1 MTGLMKFSTRQIH
14 RSTNPFIQ
22 KSIDPAIQIASR
34 IMGQIVELEE
44 LLALRRQW
52 RAEGLHAAFTNGVF
66 DILHR
71 GHVEYL
77 QKARALGDLL
87 VVGLN
92 SDDSVQRLKGEG
104 RPIVPQEDRAVILA
118 ALRCVDYVVFFAE
131 DTPANLI
138 RALQPDVLVKGADYQ
153 IEEIVG
159 HEVVQA
165 AGGKVARIPL
175 TTGRATRDVIAT
187 ILQRFSKA

>member
-1 MTGLMKFSTRQIH
+1 
-14 RSTNPFIQ
+14 
-22 KSIDPAIQIASR
+22 
-34 IMGQIVELEE
+34 MGNLVALEE

-52 RAEGLHAAFTNGVF
+52 RVEGLKVAFTNGVF

-77 QKARALGDLL
+77 QQARALSDLL

-92 SDDSVQRLKGEG
+92 TDESVRRLKGRE
-104 RPIVPQEDRAVILA
+104 RPLVPQEDRAVILA
-118 ALRCVDYVVFFAE
+118 ALRCVDYVVYFEE

-138 RALQPDVLVKGADYQ
+138 RAIQPDILVKGADYK

-159 HEVVQA
+159 HEIVQA
-165 AGGKVARIPL
+165 AGGRVERIPL
-175 TTGRATRDVIAT
+175 TPGRATREVIAT
-187 ILQRFSKA
+187 ILERFCKAHE

>member
-1 MTGLMKFSTRQIH
+1 
-14 RSTNPFIQ
+14 
-22 KSIDPAIQIASR
+22 
-34 IMGQIVELEE
+34 MGHLVALEE

-52 RAEGLHAAFTNGVF
+52 RVEGLKVAFTNGVF

-77 QKARALGDLL
+77 QKARALADLL
-87 VVGLN
+87 IVGLN
-92 SDDSVQRLKGEG
+92 TDDSVRRLKGEG

-118 ALRCVDYVVFFAE
+118 ALRCVDYVVYFAE

-138 RALQPDVLVKGADYQ
+138 RAIQPDILVKGADYK

-159 HEVVQA
+159 HDLVQA
-165 AGGKVARIPL
+165 AGGRVERITL
-175 TTGRATRDVIAT
+175 TPGRATRDVIAT
-187 ILQRFSKA
+187 ILSRFGKPN